1 MDGEFAPYQGEIKIS
16 MLFFFYQEM
25 GVLGGGGFYRACWA
39 GARSV
44 AVVFFPIILCLPF
57 FPGFSHWLRGE
68 FIRNTR
74 RDTLNR
80 LNFTADM
87 FEIFLME
94 CYTVE

>member
-1 MDGEFAPYQGEIKIS
+1 HLYQGEIKIS
-16 MLFFFYQEM
+16 TLFFFYQEM

-44 AVVFFPIILCLPF
+44 AVVFFPIILCAPF
-57 FPGFSHWLRGE
+57 SRVFHTGLVGE
-68 FIRNTR
+68 SIRNTK
-74 RDTLNR
+74 RDTINR